1 MTVTEDIYCSLVIGY
16 LDIETSF
23 ARDLTVFGLLRA
35 NGPLIQIVGKAIDR
49 DAVESAL
56 KGLDTLCTFNG
67 ESFDLPVLRQT
78 LGIGLLERYRSL
90 DLSLECRRVGIRGGL
105 KKIEMGLQIPRRLR
119 GVNGYDAMLLWERWE
134 KDDREALEILL
145 EYNRDDVINLALLER
160 RLRGDLEMPQPVEH
174 VIVGA

>member
-1 MTVTEDIYCSLVIGY
+1 VIGY

-23 ARDLTVFGLLRA
+23 SGELTVFGLLRSR
-35 NGPLIQIVGKAIDR
+35 GPLVQIVGEAIDR
-49 DAVESAL
+49 GSVEATL
-56 KGLDTLCTFNG
+56 EGLDTLCTFNG
-67 ESFDLPVLRQT
+67 EGFDLPVLRRT

-105 KKIEMGLQIPRRLR
+105 KKIEMGMQIPRRLR
-119 GVNGYDAMLLWERWE
+119 NVNGYDAMLLWERWE
-134 KDDREALEILL
+134 KGDREALDVLL

-160 RLRGDLEMPQPVEH
+160 RLRGDLEMPQPVEF

>member
-1 MTVTEDIYCSLVIGY
+1 VTVYGSSVIGY

-23 ARDLTVFGLLRA
+23 GGDLTVFGLLRA
-35 NGPLIQIVGKAIDR
+35 SGPLIQVVGQAIDR
-49 DAVESAL
+49 DAVEVTL
-56 KGLDTLCTFNG
+56 RGLDTLCTFNG
-67 ESFDLPVLRQT
+67 ESFDLPVLRRA

-90 DLSLECRRVGIRGGL
+90 DLSIECRRVGIRGGL
-105 KKIEMGLQIPRRLR
+105 KKIEMGMQIPRRLR
-119 GVNGYDAMLLWERWE
+119 NVNGYDAMLLWERWV
-134 KDDREALEILL
+134 KGDRGALDVLL